1 MGCSVYYQTL
11 LPTEQRYI
19 DFLSSSEIKMRER
32 ERMCVCMCK
41 TRIAKK
47 CREHELMKHMIK
59 AKEYNNVN
67 IFERNI
73 WCVSPLVYLQ

>member
-32 ERMCVCMCK
+32 ERECVC
-41 TRIAKK
+41 A
-47 CREHELMKHMIK
+47 
-59 AKEYNNVN
+59 
-67 IFERNI
+67 
-73 WCVSPLVYLQ
+73 CVKRVLQKM